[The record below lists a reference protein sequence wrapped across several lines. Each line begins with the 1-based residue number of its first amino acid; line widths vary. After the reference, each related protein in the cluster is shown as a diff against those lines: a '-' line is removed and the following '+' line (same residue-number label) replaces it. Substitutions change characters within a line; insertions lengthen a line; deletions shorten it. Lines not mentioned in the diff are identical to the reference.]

1 MKNSSARQLQPKSCG
16 MLWLRLRD
24 WKMNKLI
31 EITEGKTVWVGI
43 RYTDLDGVEKTRK
56 LYPSHYVG
64 E

>member
-1 MKNSSARQLQPKSCG
+1 
-16 MLWLRLRD
+16 
-24 WKMNKLI
+24 MNKLI

-64 E
+64 ECRRPGVRMKDE